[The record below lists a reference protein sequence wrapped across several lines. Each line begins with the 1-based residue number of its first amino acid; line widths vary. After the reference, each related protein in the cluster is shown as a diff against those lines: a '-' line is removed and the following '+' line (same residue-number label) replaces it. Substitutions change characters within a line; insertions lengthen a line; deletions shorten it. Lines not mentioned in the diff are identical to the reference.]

1 MDHHQQQQ
9 QYHHQQQQQP
19 NGADYGQQQH
29 QHQQQF
35 EDEYHHGGQYGDFD
49 NGAAASSGP
58 VKLFVGQVPRTMEE
72 DDLRPV
78 LEAFGPVEDL
88 VIIRDKLTGAH
99 RGCAFASFFTREAA
113 EQAIAELHNKVTLP
127 QSINP
132 LQVRPAEGQA
142 GGTCLICAYIVQHMI
157 SGSLFSYDTLFI
169 MQQPRRS
176 TSSSSA

>member
-1 MDHHQQQQ
+1 MDHHQQ
-9 QYHHQQQQQP
+9 YQQQQQS
-19 NGADYGQQQH
+19 NGADYGQHHHHHQQH
-29 QHQQQF
+29 QQQQF
-35 EDEYHHGGQYGDFD
+35 EDEYHGGQYGDFD
-49 NGAAASSGP
+49 NSAAANSGP

-142 GGTCLICAYIVQHMI
+142 GGTRIVSMH
-157 SGSLFSYDTLFI
+157 GL
-169 MQQPRRS
+169 
-176 TSSSSA
+176 